1 MKLLTFSN
9 YIAESNE
16 PDRANSETFDRIN
29 STLAELTYFVSIGI
43 LRDSEFKKQITQLT
57 KELFN
62 YHRGIVSSPSRY
74 MEDLIKLGDTTGL
87 AVLTALGSEG
97 TKALIANGLYLVSSF
112 TQLANGSLIFS
123 VDQNYRRSDGW
134 GIGFFPGPRIIR
146 RMTPK
151 GINIGVWSRT
161 YGSMDILI
169 KKFKDAGSDLEFY
182 NTAMLWAADNID
194 FETAKKF
201 PENHIWKYYKKKK
214 GSTGANRT
222 ESDNL
227 RVEADALDSNN
238 NIHPYQSG
246 PDRAAALEAHL
257 KAWKLRLKACELDNN
272 GKAAD
277 RSAIDGAKS
286 RIYDIEQDI
295 VNHKNRN
302 TV

>member
-16 PDRANSETFDRIN
+16 PDQANSETFDRIN
-29 STLAELTYFVSIGI
+29 STLTELNYYVSIGI
-43 LRDSEFKKQITQLT
+43 LRDSEVRKQISQLT

-123 VDQNYRRSDGW
+123 LDQNYRRSDGW

-182 NTAMLWAADNID
+182 NTAMLWAAENID
-194 FETAKKF
+194 FEHAKLY
-201 PENHIWKYYKKKK
+201 PENQVWKYYKKKK
-214 GSTGANRT
+214 ETRAKRS
-222 ESDNL
+222 ESDDL
-227 RVEADALDSNN
+227 RVQADAIDSNVRLGPWQSDPERLDALKN
-238 NIHPYQSG
+238 N
-246 PDRAAALEAHL
+246 LE
-257 KAWKLRLKACELDNN
+257 AWKLRLKAFELDN
-272 GKAAD
+272 KYTAASQ
-277 RSAIDGAKS
+277 SAIDDAKS
-286 RIYDIEQDI
+286 RIYNIEQAI
-295 VNHKNRN
+295 VKYENRN

>member
-43 LRDSEFKKQITQLT
+43 LRDSEVKKQITQLT

-62 YHRGIVSSPSRY
+62 YHRGIVSSPSKY

-87 AVLTALGSEG
+87 AVLTALRSEG

-123 VDQNYRRSDGW
+123 LDQNYRRSDGW

-169 KKFKDAGSDLEFY
+169 KKFKGIDSDLEFY

-194 FETAKKF
+194 FEHAKLY
-201 PENHIWKYYKKKK
+201 PENQVWKYYKKKK
-214 GSTGANRT
+214 ETRAKRS
-222 ESDNL
+222 ESDDL
-227 RVEADALDSNN
+227 RVQADAIDSNVRLG
-238 NIHPYQSG
+238 PWQSD
-246 PDRAAALEAHL
+246 PERLDALKNMLE
-257 KAWKLRLKACELDNN
+257 AWKLRLKSFELDN
-272 GKAAD
+272 KYTAASQ
-277 RSAIDGAKS
+277 SAIDDAKS
-286 RIYDIEQDI
+286 RIYNIEQAI